1 MSPGQAADILSI
13 LPLPEAEAIMKSMAK
28 ENVLKIDEILRQHH
42 ENIVNF
48 STRKF
53 LSYPPDETFSQA
65 HESYLQVAEGQIVVT
80 YLHIIDSTE
89 TIGCHRHKRTVTG
102 TTKNNNKTRKHH
114 DNQRD
119 DTLKTDSALKETSA
133 IFFYIRFPSITS
145 S

>member
-65 HESYLQVAEGQIVVT
+65 HESYLQAAEGQIVVT

-89 TIGCHRHKRTVTG
+89 KLLGVIDIKELL
-102 TTKNNNKTRKHH
+102 
-114 DNQRD
+114 QAP
-119 DTLKTDSALKETSA
+119 LKTTTRLEN
-133 IFFYIRFPSITS
+133 IMITNVMTP
-145 S
+145 